1 MTMIISKKR
10 FEKELMKAK
19 DEGRSEIYRYYEDEE
34 RIRNLQSQIDRLG
47 EQIDRVQRRV
57 YDIETSITKTVI
69 TTCNNR

>member
-1 MTMIISKKR
+1 MIISKKR

-19 DEGRSEIYRYYEDEE
+19 DDGRSEVYRYYEDEE

-69 TTCNNR
+69 TTCNNG